1 MSQCLSFLVW
11 FLNLLELSTQRA
23 DNSLSLRYYIF
34 NNLLWYTGKANLS
47 RYREAC
53 VEVISVLS
61 SFDNCV
67 VERASV
73 DEAYIDLTNKVQSM
87 MSQET
92 ALTVDHLQNTYVVGT
107 DDG

>member
-1 MSQCLSFLVW
+1 M
-11 FLNLLELSTQRA
+11 
-23 DNSLSLRYYIF
+23 
-34 NNLLWYTGKANLS
+34 
-47 RYREAC
+47 
-53 VEVISVLS
+53 LS